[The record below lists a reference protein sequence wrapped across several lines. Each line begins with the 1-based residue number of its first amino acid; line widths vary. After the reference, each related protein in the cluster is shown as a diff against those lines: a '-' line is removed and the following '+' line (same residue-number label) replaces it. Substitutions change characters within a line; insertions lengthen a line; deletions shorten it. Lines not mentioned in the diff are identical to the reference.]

1 MRIYRRL
8 LTKSQLS
15 TENKWNSYF
24 TDLTEFP
31 LFNWIKCSDGEI
43 IYTRKNVDPDAKEDL
58 KDSEAWQHLYDQYI
72 KKYGLSKL
80 YKKFLSIMREK
91 ALMECTFVETRDRF
105 KLTLIELKEAEL
117 KSALENNGQG
127 MSIEQALV
135 HLSKWL
141 GYRLNSKEITVV
153 EYFNILEQ
161 YGKANQKN

>member
-15 TENKWNSYF
+15 TEHKWNSYF
-24 TDLTEFP
+24 TDLSEFP
-31 LFNWIKCSDGEI
+31 LFNWIKCSDGEV
-43 IYTRKNVDPDAKEDL
+43 IYTRTDVDPEAAEVENDT
-58 KDSEAWQHLYDQYI
+58 EAWQNLYDQYI

-80 YKKFLSIMREK
+80 YKKLLSLMREK
-91 ALMECTFVETRDRF
+91 ALMECIFVETRDRF
-105 KLTLIELKEAEL
+105 KLTLIEVKETEL

-127 MSIEQALV
+127 MSIDQALV
-135 HLSKWL
+135 HLSKWI
-141 GYRLNSKEITVV
+141 GYRLNPKEITVV